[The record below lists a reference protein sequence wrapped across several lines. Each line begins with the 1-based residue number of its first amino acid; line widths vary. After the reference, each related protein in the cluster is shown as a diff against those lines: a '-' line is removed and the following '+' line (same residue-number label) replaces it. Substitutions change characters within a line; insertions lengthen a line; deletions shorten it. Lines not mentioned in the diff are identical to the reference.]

1 MALERLSRSVAGML
15 DKAEDALWGLANQ
28 AMDREVRDLYIHVK
42 DLALSQRKRIESE
55 FRALYLTEFDN
66 RARRDKKPKEAFSQF
81 ELGSLELGLVN
92 DDDLEETL
100 KLNDMAAKLRRYCE
114 EELGALDQR
123 IGVLVGD
130 ANLQGEANPFSPQAI
145 CNAFKQTCR
154 GLELNLKARM
164 ILHKLFDDHV
174 LDDIRPIFKDLN
186 TLLVERSILPKIR
199 YGVARHSAGGLI
211 GSRAPGALAASM
223 PAGPGLDGLAMPGAY
238 PGAAA
243 SGEQDVFAMLQNLVA
258 MNLGA
263 APGGVAGV
271 PAAGVGLPG
280 SGIPGAGIP
289 GGGIPGAGI
298 PGAGIPGAGIA
309 GVGGRGIGGAGVAGA
324 PGMAAG
330 GAGLGG
336 VTQVPGFPPIIAGG
350 PAAALAGPVRMLQGA
365 ELLSSLTRIQH
376 GDVSVVAGGD
386 LPLAATLVQPGTT
399 NVLRELKSTS
409 LASGMEQMDSMTLDI
424 VAMLFDQIF
433 GDENIPIAMK
443 GLIGR
448 LQIPMLKVAILD
460 KNFFSKKTHPARQL
474 LDVLGEIA
482 VGLNAEFDPGQPA
495 LQAHR
500 QDRPEAGGRLP
511 GQHGHLR
518 SAARGAG
525 SASSPRRAG
534 ARRKKPRSTPGASS
548 TGRSSRS
555 PRASRSRRSCS
566 APSRAPSRARC
577 SSFSPSS
584 GSSCCWWRMPSTAR
598 PARRGRAPWKR
609 WTC

>member
-1 MALERLSRSVAGML
+1 
-15 DKAEDALWGLANQ
+15 
-28 AMDREVRDLYIHVK
+28 
-42 DLALSQRKRIESE
+42 
-55 FRALYLTEFDN
+55 
-66 RARRDKKPKEAFSQF
+66 
-81 ELGSLELGLVN
+81 
-92 DDDLEETL
+92 
-100 KLNDMAAKLRRYCE
+100 MAAKLRRYCD
-114 EELGALDQR
+114 EELAALDQR

-154 GLELNLKARM
+154 GLEPNLKARM

-199 YGVARHSAGGLI
+199 YGVARHSGAGLI
-211 GSRAPGALAASM
+211 GPRAPGAMAS
-223 PAGPGLDGLAMPGAY
+223 ARCRRDQDWTAWLCPGAY

-243 SGEQDVFAMLQNLVA
+243 AGEQDMFAMLQNLVA

-263 APGGVAGV
+263 APGGVARVRPGCSRWAFRAQAFRGWAF
-271 PAAGVGLPG
+271 PALAFRQRACRVHRLV
-280 SGIPGAGIP
+280 A
-289 GGGIPGAGI
+289 
-298 PGAGIPGAGIA
+298 GAGIA
-309 GVGGRGIGGAGVAGA
+309 GAAGL
-324 PGMAAG
+324 AAG
-330 GAGLGG
+330 GVPVGG

-350 PAAALAGPVRMLQGA
+350 PASALAGPMRMLQGA

-482 VGLNAEFDPGQPA
+482 VGLNAEFDQASPLYKHIDKVVQRLVDGFQDSMDIFDPLREELEA
-495 LQAHR
+495 LHR
-500 QDRPEAGGRLP
+500 
-511 GQHGHLR
+511 
-518 SAARGAG
+518 RGE
-525 SASSPRRAG
+525 
-534 ARRKKPRSTPGASS
+534 
-548 TGRSSRS
+548 
-555 PRASRSRRSCS
+555 
-566 APSRAPSRARC
+566 
-577 SSFSPSS
+577 
-584 GSSCCWWRMPSTAR
+584 
-598 PARRGRAPWKR
+598 PARRGRSQDQRPAHRAPGEARDRQGRCAAGDPAARQVRHHPARSAQVSRRAVGQAAAGGACQARRDQRGVEERAWKP